1 VKEYGFGI
9 AGCGMIAEFSAKA
22 ISEMEGGKLVA
33 TFSRSEA
40 NARKVAEPHQAAWH
54 TDYDSFLKQEGLDI
68 VNITSP
74 SGTHLDYALPAI
86 AAGKNVIIEK
96 PIEITLE
103 RIDRIL
109 EAADKRG
116 VMVAGVFPSRFSEA
130 TQVLKKAIDE
140 SRFGALTVGDMY
152 QKWYRA
158 QQYYDEGGWKGTKAL
173 DGGGALMNQSIHGV
187 DLIQWYMGEVDTV
200 VGFAEALAHE
210 RIEVEDTAVAVI
222 RYKNGAMGVIEGTTS
237 IYPGFQR
244 RIEISGFHGSV
255 VMEGSV
261 FTTWDFEEARPEDEK
276 IRKKFAPQPTKLGG
290 VADPAAISHIGHQ
303 RQFEDFVRA
312 LDTGSEPSV
321 SGVEARKAV
330 EIILAIYKSSEE
342 GRPVKLPL

>member
-1 VKEYGFGI
+1 MKEYGFGI
-9 AGCGMIAEFSAKA
+9 AGCGMIADFSAKA
-22 ISEMEGGKLVA
+22 ISEMEGGRLVG

-40 NARKVAEPHQAAWH
+40 NARKVAEPYGAAWY
-54 TDYDSFLKQEGLDI
+54 TDYEKFLGQDDLDI
-68 VNITSP
+68 VNVTSP

-86 AAGKNVIIEK
+86 EAGKNVIIEK
-96 PIEITLE
+96 PVEITLE

-109 EAADKRG
+109 EAADKKG
-116 VMVAGVFPSRFSEA
+116 VMVVGVFPSRFDEA
-130 TQVLKKAIDE
+130 TQTLKRTIDQG
-140 SRFGALTVGDMY
+140 RFGALTVGDMY
-152 QKWYRA
+152 QKWYRT
-158 QQYYDEGGWKGTKAL
+158 QEYYDEGGWKGTKAL

-187 DLIQWYMGEVDTV
+187 DLIQWFMGEVDTV
-200 VGFAEALAHE
+200 VGFANVLAHE
-210 RIEVEDTAVAVI
+210 RIDVEDTAVAVI
-222 RYKNGAMGVIEGTTS
+222 RYKSGAMGVIEGTTS

-261 FTTWDFEEARPEDEK
+261 FTTWDFEEAKPEDEE
-276 IRKKFAPQPTKLGG
+276 IRKKFAPRPTKLGG
-290 VADPAAISHIGHQ
+290 VSDPGAISHIGHQ

-312 LDTGSEPSV
+312 LDSGSEPLV
-321 SGVEARKAV
+321 SAAEARKAV